1 MKSSCICLALTAH
14 VDAGKTTLSE
24 SILLNTGVIRKAGRV
39 DHGDSFFDHEKEE
52 RERGITIFS
61 KQALFTV
68 GGQRFILMDTPGHV
82 DFSAEMERVLSVL
95 DYAVL
100 IISAPDG
107 LHGHDLT
114 LWKLFKTWRIPVF
127 LFINKMDQPGADRE
141 KVLRELE
148 SRFGSG
154 FIDFTPGKSVEEQA
168 SFDEAVAVLD
178 DGLTETYLESGKV
191 LVADIRRLIRE
202 RKLFPCCFGS
212 ALKNDGVGSFLDV
225 LAAYTECRE
234 YPESF
239 SARVFKI
246 SRDSRGNRLT
256 HLRVTGGVLRPKD
269 TVRIYRPLLS
279 GGADPGDDGTEEKTD
294 QILLP
299 NGGRTEQLQEVAAG
313 MVVAVSGLKS
323 TTAGGSLG
331 KKIDGEQPMMVPLF
345 SSRLIPPEDVDIHR
359 LYLICRELEEE
370 IPEISVDYEESSGEL
385 KCRLMGE
392 VQTDVLKELIRSR
405 YGIAVTFEPASVIY
419 KETIT
424 APVYCAGHYEPLR
437 HYAEAHFVM
446 EPAERGSGLIIDTS
460 LSEDILPRH
469 FQRLIMTNVSE
480 KEHRGVLTGG
490 ELTDVRITLVNARA
504 HEKHTEGG
512 DFRQAV
518 RRAVRQG
525 LMKCRALGLCQLLE
539 PYYEFELRVPIRD
552 AGRAMTDLTRIAPGF
567 EGPEMEAEE
576 AVFRGNAPVSAMQG
590 YDGAVLSY
598 TGGFGHLTCVFSGYG
613 DCRDQAAAVAAAHYD
628 PELDPDNPSGS
639 VFCSHGAGYFVPW
652 DQTDAFLHLPMAV
665 AGSAAAETKSVQAQA
680 SGGESTAGIQRGNAD
695 KNRDYLG
702 QGLKNDK
709 ELEEI
714 FNRTLGNNRKAD
726 KKDVNRD
733 GWKDPARTRKPQ
745 ETVQI
750 REPLKQYLLVD
761 GYNIIFAWDDL
772 KELAAINIDAARA
785 ELTDILANYQ
795 GFRGMTL
802 ILVFDAYKVR
812 GGQGSVE
819 KYHNIYIV
827 YTKEAQTADAYIEAT
842 VHEIGRKHRVTVATS
857 DGLEQTIVFG
867 EGAARM
873 SARELREAVEEC
885 SRDIHERFTSRKER
899 LENHISIEGG
909 HTSGSGDKD
918 ER

>member
-24 SILLNTGVIRKAGRV
+24 SILLNSGVIRKAGRV

-61 KQALFTV
+61 KQALFSV
-68 GGQRFILMDTPGHV
+68 HGKQFVLMDTPGHV

-114 LWKLFKTWRIPVF
+114 LWKLFKTWEIPVF
-127 LFINKMDQPGADRE
+127 VFVNKMDQPGADRE
-141 KVLRELE
+141 KILRELNR
-148 SRFGSG
+148 RFGSG
-154 FIDFTPGKSVEEQA
+154 FVDFSAGPDDFEE
-168 SFDEAVAVLD
+168 SVAVLD
-178 DGLTETYLESGKV
+178 DRLTERYLETGEVTASDICRLV
-191 LVADIRRLIRE
+191 LE

-212 ALKNDGVGSFLDV
+212 ALRNEGVDRFLDV
-225 LAAYTECRE
+225 LSSYTVYRE
-234 YPESF
+234 LPDSF
-239 SARVFKI
+239 SAKVFKI

-256 HLRVTGGVLRPKD
+256 HLRVTGGMLRPKD
-269 TVRIYRPLLS
+269 TVRVFGLHESSMPEEPD
-279 GGADPGDDGTEEKTD
+279 GATEEKTD
-294 QILLP
+294 QILML
-299 NGGRTEQLQEVAAG
+299 NGGRSEQLQEAAAG

-323 TTAGGSLG
+323 SAAGGCLG
-331 KKIDGEQPMMVPLF
+331 EYLAGERPVMVPLF

-359 LYLICRELEEE
+359 MYLILRELEEE
-370 IPEISVDYEESSGEL
+370 IPEISVDYEENGGEL

-392 VQTDVLKELIRSR
+392 VQTDVLKELIMTR
-405 YGIAVTFEPASVIY
+405 YGISVSFEPASVIY

-437 HYAEAHFVM
+437 HYAEVHFVM
-446 EPAERGSGLIIDTS
+446 EPLERGSGVVVDTS
-460 LSEDILPRH
+460 LSEDVLPRH
-469 FQRLIMTNVSE
+469 FQRLIMTNATE

-490 ELTDVRITLVNARA
+490 ELTDVCITLVNARA

-525 LMKCRALGLCQLLE
+525 LMKSRALGRCLLLE
-539 PYYEFELRVPIRD
+539 PYYDFELRVPVGD
-552 AGRAMTDLTRIAPGF
+552 AGRAMTDLSRIAESF
-567 EGPEMEAEE
+567 EGPSMEADE
-576 AVFRGNAPVSAMQG
+576 AVFRGHAAVSAMQG
-590 YDGAVLSY
+590 YDAAVLAY
-598 TGGFGHLTCVFSGYG
+598 TGGFGHLACVFGGYG
-613 DCRDQAAAVAAAHYD
+613 SCRNQAAAVAASNYD

-639 VFCSHGAGYFVPW
+639 VFCSHGAGYYVPW
-652 DQTDAFLHLPMAV
+652 DQTDRYLHLER
-665 AGSAAAETKSVQAQA
+665 AGMTGKAEPEMLVSD
-680 SGGESTAGIQRGNAD
+680 STEDEPKTEKRSNGS
-695 KNRDYLG
+695 DYLG

-714 FNRTLGNNRKAD
+714 FNKTLGNNRKAD
-726 KKDVNRD
+726 KKDSRRD
-733 GWKDPARTRKPQ
+733 GWKDPMRMRKTPD
-745 ETVQI
+745 TVEI

-772 KELAAINIDAARA
+772 KELAAINIDAART

-795 GFRGMTL
+795 GYRGMTL

-827 YTKEAQTADAYIEAT
+827 YTKEAQTADAYIEAA
-842 VHEIGRKHRVTVATS
+842 VHEIGRRHRVTVATS

-885 SRDIHERFTSRKER
+885 SRDIHERFISRKEH
-899 LENHISIEGG
+899 LENRIRLGED
-909 HTSGSGDKD
+909 TARDKD
-918 ER
+918 FVQQIRDAGKFV

>member
-24 SILLNTGVIRKAGRV
+24 SILLNSGVIRKAGRV

-61 KQALFTV
+61 KQALFSV
-68 GGQRFILMDTPGHV
+68 HGKQFVLMDTPGHV

-114 LWKLFKTWRIPVF
+114 LWKLFKIWEIPVF
-127 LFINKMDQPGADRE
+127 VFVNKMDQPGADRE
-141 KVLRELE
+141 KVLREL
-148 SRFGSG
+148 SRRFGSG
-154 FIDFTPGKSVEEQA
+154 FVDFSAGPDDFEE
-168 SFDEAVAVLD
+168 SVAVLD
-178 DGLTETYLESGKV
+178 DRLTERYLETGEVTASDICRLV
-191 LVADIRRLIRE
+191 LE

-212 ALKNDGVGSFLDV
+212 ALRNEGVDRFLDV
-225 LAAYTECRE
+225 LSSYTVYRE
-234 YPESF
+234 LPDSF
-239 SARVFKI
+239 SAKVFKI

-256 HLRVTGGVLRPKD
+256 HLRVTGGMLRPKD
-269 TVRIYRPLLS
+269 TVRVFGLHESSMPEEPD
-279 GGADPGDDGTEEKTD
+279 GATEEKTD
-294 QILLP
+294 QILML
-299 NGGRTEQLQEVAAG
+299 NGGRSEQLQEAVAG

-323 TTAGGSLG
+323 SAAGGCLG
-331 KKIDGEQPMMVPLF
+331 EYLAGERPVMVPLF

-359 LYLICRELEEE
+359 MYLILRELEEE
-370 IPEISVDYEESSGEL
+370 IPEISVDYEENGGEL

-392 VQTDVLKELIRSR
+392 VQTDVLKELIMTR
-405 YGIAVTFEPASVIY
+405 YGISVSFEPASVIY

-437 HYAEAHFVM
+437 HYAEVHFVM
-446 EPAERGSGLIIDTS
+446 EPLERGSGVVVDTS
-460 LSEDILPRH
+460 LSEDVLPRH
-469 FQRLIMTNVSE
+469 FQRLIMTNATE

-490 ELTDVRITLVNARA
+490 ELTDVCITLVNARA

-525 LMKCRALGLCQLLE
+525 LMKSRALGQCLLLE
-539 PYYEFELRVPIRD
+539 PYYDFELRVPVGD
-552 AGRAMTDLTRIAPGF
+552 AGRAMTDLSRIAESF
-567 EGPEMEAEE
+567 EGPSMETDE
-576 AVFRGNAPVSAMQG
+576 AVFRGHAAVSAMQG
-590 YDGAVLSY
+590 YDATVLAY
-598 TGGFGHLTCVFSGYG
+598 TGGFGHLACVFGGYG
-613 DCRDQAAAVAAAHYD
+613 SCRDQAAAVAASNYD

-639 VFCSHGAGYFVPW
+639 VFCSHGAGYYVPW
-652 DQTDAFLHLPMAV
+652 DQTDRYLHLER
-665 AGSAAAETKSVQAQA
+665 AGMTGKTEPEVFISDDTKAETEATKRNNS
-680 SGGESTAGIQRGNAD
+680 S
-695 KNRDYLG
+695 DYLG

-714 FNRTLGNNRKAD
+714 FNKTLGNNRKAD
-726 KKDVNRD
+726 KKDSRRD
-733 GWKDPARTRKPQ
+733 GWKDPMRMRKTPD
-745 ETVQI
+745 TVEI

-772 KELAAINIDAARA
+772 KELAAINIDAART

-795 GFRGMTL
+795 GYRGMTL

-827 YTKEAQTADAYIEAT
+827 YTKEAQTADAYIEAA
-842 VHEIGRKHRVTVATS
+842 VHEIGRRHRVTVATS

-885 SRDIHERFTSRKER
+885 SRDIHERFISKKEH
-899 LENHISIEGG
+899 LENRIRLGED
-909 HTSGSGDKD
+909 TARDKD
-918 ER
+918 FVQQIRDAGKFV